1 MKAKTLEDF
10 VFKAFEKLFNETT
23 KTIGDDMSDII
34 VEVQTFDGITV
45 RRSWTERNE
54 RLGKDGR

>member
-1 MKAKTLEDF
+1 MKAKTLEDV

-45 RRSWTERNE
+45 RRSWNDRND
-54 RLGKDGR
+54 RLRKDGR